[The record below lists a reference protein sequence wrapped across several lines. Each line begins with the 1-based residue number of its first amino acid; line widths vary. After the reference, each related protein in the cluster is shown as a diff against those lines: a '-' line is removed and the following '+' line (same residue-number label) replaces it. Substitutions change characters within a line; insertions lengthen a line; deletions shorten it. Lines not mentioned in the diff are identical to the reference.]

1 MAPAMPDGA
10 SDPWSPLRELVA
22 SLVTPDW
29 GALLRLLPGGLMLI
43 VLVWLAFLGRSW
55 LRLRSGERARLGS
68 HSRHHGG
75 SRRWSSVPAAVRPL
89 GLIPIGTLV
98 AAAGLLAAPAGAV
111 AHVPLL
117 LAGLAISLGA
127 VGAAMVE
134 WERSDSAAEGQTFR
148 PSRPAF
154 DARARLRSLP
164 TPVRRLGLLPLG
176 ALVAGAGLVIL
187 PAGDGAS
194 VASLPLLLIGLVVIL
209 ATMAVSVRD
218 WEQLDPR

>member
-1 MAPAMPDGA
+1 MAPAMPEGT
-10 SDPWSPLRELVA
+10 SDPWSLFREVVA
-22 SLVTPDW
+22 SLVRPDW
-29 GALLRLLPGGLMLI
+29 DALIRLLPVGLMLI

-55 LRLRSGERARLGS
+55 LRFWSGERVRLGS
-68 HSRHHGG
+68 HSRHRGG
-75 SRRWSSVPAAVRPL
+75 SRRRFSVPSVVRPL
-89 GLIPIGTLV
+89 GLVPLGTLV

-111 AHVPLL
+111 AHFPLL

-134 WERSDSAAEGQTFR
+134 WERSDAAAEGQTVR
-148 PSRPAF
+148 ASRPAL
-154 DARARLRSLP
+154 DVRARLRSLP
-164 TPVRRLGLLPLG
+164 IPVRRLGLLPLG

-187 PAGDGAS
+187 PAGDGVS
-194 VASLPLLLIGLVVIL
+194 VANLPLLLTGLVVTL

>member
-1 MAPAMPDGA
+1 MPDGA
-10 SDPWSPLRELVA
+10 SDPGNPLRELVA

-29 GALLRLLPGGLMLI
+29 DALIGLLPVGVMLI
-43 VLVWLAFLGRSW
+43 VLVWLAFVGRTW
-55 LRLRSGERARLGS
+55 LHFWSDERARLGS
-68 HSRHHGG
+68 HARRHGG
-75 SRRWSSVPAAVRPL
+75 SRRRPSLPAAVRPL

-111 AHVPLL
+111 AHFPLL

-127 VGAAMVE
+127 VGIAMVE
-134 WERSDSAAEGQTFR
+134 WERSDSAAEDQTVR
-148 PSRPAF
+148 PSHPAL
-154 DARARLRSLP
+154 DVRARLRSLP

-176 ALVAGAGLVIL
+176 ALIAGAGLVIL

-194 VASLPLLLIGLVVIL
+194 VANLPLLLIGLVVTL

-218 WEQLDPR
+218 WEQLDPQ